1 MFKAVATLTTMIAL
15 SAALVPNA
23 GAAPPAS
30 TPHPG
35 VGGSG
40 AAACIVSYPSPA
52 DAGGRPFGVT
62 AGPGGTWYSD
72 GNTLNRIH
80 DGSTTTY
87 TVAGV
92 DASDTVGLGWLTWD
106 GKDTI
111 WFAAGADGR
120 IGTITGDGT
129 ITTIQVPEGTDGPAV
144 VQGFVLHPGRDL
156 WFSDQL
162 NNRIG
167 DYSLTTDQF
176 TFYQVPSEGPQ
187 SLAESRDGDLYF
199 VERPVDKVGRLD
211 PRTGLFTEWSLPAGS
226 FPNRIITTPDG
237 AEWFTALL
245 GNYVGPDQGRTP
257 DHLSRRRRTGG
268 HHLLR
273 GASLDRPVQ
282 RRRHGRALASRHGHP
297 HLEHP
302 GRQPA
307 TAGRQRRQALDDRQC
322 RRVERGPELSIRVP
336 RHSLNPLPPDRKRR
350 HVHDR
355 GRAGRQ
361 ARRRADRAWA
371 DGDR

>member
-1 MFKAVATLTTMIAL
+1 M
-15 SAALVPNA
+15 
-23 GAAPPAS
+23 
-30 TPHPG
+30 
-35 VGGSG
+35 GGSG

-167 DYSLTTDQF
+167 DYSLTTDGF
-176 TFYQVPSEGPQ
+176 HLRRGPRLPGPQ
-187 SLAESRDGDLYF
+187 SLAEGRDGDLYF

-211 PRTGLFTEWSLPAGS
+211 PR
-226 FPNRIITTPDG
+226 
-237 AEWFTALL
+237 
-245 GNYVGPDQGRTP
+245 
-257 DHLSRRRRTGG
+257 
-268 HHLLR
+268 
-273 GASLDRPVQ
+273 DRPVH
-282 RRRHGRALASRHGHP
+282 RMVAARPGSIPRTGSSRPRTAPSGSPRCWATTWAGSRTDTWPRIPRSTGGRWGSPTTRGISWTALYSGGGLAELSLARHGDP

-307 TAGRQRRQALDDRQC
+307 AGGRQPRQVRTASACC
-322 RRVERGPELSIRVP
+322 RAGAWIRAVNRVP
-336 RHSLNPLPPDRKRR
+336 LHSLTDSRR
-350 HVHDR
+350 
-355 GRAGRQ
+355 
-361 ARRRADRAWA
+361 
-371 DGDR
+371 